1 MASHPSRTSMTALNM
16 SRLCI
21 PSVIPLHWLVTQEI
35 TKLMELQEGSR
46 IYTPVRLGF
55 PRQTL
60 DGASYNGQ
68 KIPKDM
74 VCTSLHVVTVIT
86 FVSKML

>member
-1 MASHPSRTSMTALNM
+1 MVS
-16 SRLCI
+16 
-21 PSVIPLHWLVTQEI
+21 
-35 TKLMELQEGSR
+35 QEGSR

-60 DGASYNGQ
+60 DGATYNGQ

-74 VCTSLHVVTVIT
+74 VCVIRT
-86 FVSKML
+86 TLAIVFRTALMDETTARHHEPHGR

>member
-1 MASHPSRTSMTALNM
+1 M
-16 SRLCI
+16 STLTDCM
-21 PSVIPLHWLVTQEI
+21 VI
-35 TKLMELQEGSR
+35 LQEGSR

-74 VCTSLHVVTVIT
+74 VRKIIIIMPTMFI
-86 FVSKML
+86 

>member
-1 MASHPSRTSMTALNM
+1 MK
-16 SRLCI
+16 I
-21 PSVIPLHWLVTQEI
+21 
-35 TKLMELQEGSR
+35 QEGSR

-60 DGASYNGQ
+60 DGASYNGH

-74 VCTSLHVVTVIT
+74 VRLVLPTLIIASPKH
-86 FVSKML
+86 F

>member
-1 MASHPSRTSMTALNM
+1 M
-16 SRLCI
+16 
-21 PSVIPLHWLVTQEI
+21 
-35 TKLMELQEGSR
+35 KFQEGSR

-74 VCTSLHVVTVIT
+74 VCKFEIT
-86 FVSKML
+86 LIIQVSILF

>member
-1 MASHPSRTSMTALNM
+1 MTF
-16 SRLCI
+16 
-21 PSVIPLHWLVTQEI
+21 
-35 TKLMELQEGSR
+35 QEGSR

-68 KIPKDM
+68 RIPKDM
-74 VCTSLHVVTVIT
+74 VSTIMVLVLMI
-86 FVSKML
+86 LP

>member
-1 MASHPSRTSMTALNM
+1 MASRPSLTSMTVSNT
-16 SRLCI
+16 SRLCTRSVT
-21 PSVIPLHWLVTQEI
+21 PS
-35 TKLMELQEGSR
+35 KLRAFPKFTEPTTLQEGSR

-74 VCTSLHVVTVIT
+74 VCTSMVTVII
-86 FVSKML
+86 FVPKML

>member
-1 MASHPSRTSMTALNM
+1 M
-16 SRLCI
+16 SRLCT
-21 PSVIPLHWLVTQEI
+21 PLVAFQQFLAMS
-35 TKLMELQEGSR
+35 KFADPMKFQEGSR

-74 VCTSLHVVTVIT
+74 VRKFKIT
-86 FVSKML
+86 LIIQVSILF